1 MWFSKG
7 GSPRPDDDA
16 YIAGFYEDLDKASS
30 GDGDDCPNPTTLAAS
45 TSDAATQIR
54 DFIEQEEKE
63 QSPGS
68 QTFPSVPHD
77 DYTAALSPITR
88 LAIVT
93 SGSVPT
99 PLDTDSVNYLDTLG
113 SGNRAAACAE
123 DFLRRGYHVVFLY
136 REGSLRPFSRVLAKR
151 MKKAHALTD
160 QVKVNTETGRLELV
174 LDADEEA
181 RMAQMLTTY
190 ESVKPR
196 LLEVSFADLFE
207 YLYLLREACRAAAP
221 LGHGALLFLAAGL
234 TKMFIPRHDL
244 TRPSAAFLDQGKEA
258 LKLSPV
264 PHVIRAA
271 RQSWCPQA
279 FLVAFK
285 LENDTLSLVEGAHR
299 LLERHGLH
307 LVVGN
312 TVRERNRRVLIVT
325 ERDEIKLVSPHEK
338 ELEPSMVK
346 AVVRNHKQF
355 ALEREALKS
364 SRSLLGLSAKFTMLR
379 ENKSV
384 VDEDAYGRKQVPF
397 KVGLR
402 IKGDRRA
409 ADSPIYE
416 LKAVYTNKGGSAR
429 ANLWQRVIEGEE
441 EEEGGEGGEGGRE
454 RDDEGTTTT
463 STAAAATPATTTTTM
478 KGKGE
483 LLLTFSPAGK
493 NKCLRAALSIPSS
506 PSLLPTPLTTLP
518 SLPPSHLNRQPRN
531 HPQFMGRHVQGMAR
545 RRGQTHP
552 RRRQAH
558 PSHHLPQDSCRAV
571 DS

>member
-1 MWFSKG
+1 MMWFSQEGDNPK
-7 GSPRPDDDA
+7 PDDDA
-16 YIAGFYEDLDKASS
+16 YIAAFYDDLDK
-30 GDGDDCPNPTTLAAS
+30 DGDDCPTTLAAS
-45 TSDAATQIR
+45 TSAAASQIR
-54 DFIEQEEKE
+54 DFIEQEEQE

-77 DYTAALSPITR
+77 DFTSALSPITR

-123 DFLRRGYHVVFLY
+123 EFLKRGYHVVFLY

-151 MKKAHALTD
+151 MKKAHMLTD
-160 QVKVNTETGRLELV
+160 QVQLNSATGRLELV
-174 LDADEEA
+174 LDAEEEA
-181 RMAQMLTTY
+181 RMAQTLKTY
-190 ESVKPR
+190 ETVKPR
-196 LLEVSFADLFE
+196 LLEVAFSDLFE

-234 TKMFIPRHDL
+234 SKMFIPRHDL
-244 TRPSAAFLDQGKEA
+244 SRPSAAYLDQGKES

-271 RQSWCPQA
+271 RQSWCSQA

-307 LVVGN
+307 LVIGN
-312 TVRERNRRVLIVT
+312 TVRERNRRVLIIT

-384 VDEDAYGRKQVPF
+384 VDEDAYGKKQVPF
-397 KVGLR
+397 KVGLK
-402 IKGDRRA
+402 IKADRRK
-409 ADSPIYE
+409 ADSPIYQ

-429 ANLWQRVIEGEE
+429 ANLWQRVIAEE
-441 EEEGGEGGEGGRE
+441 EDEEVEEGGKGGKGGRE
-454 RDDEGTTTT
+454 GENSRGSSETSTAT
-463 STAAAATPATTTTTM
+463 STAATASPVATTTT

-493 NKCLRAALSIPSS
+493 RI
-506 PSLLPTPLTTLP
+506 
-518 SLPPSHLNRQPRN
+518 
-531 HPQFMGRHVQGMAR
+531 
-545 RRGQTHP
+545 
-552 RRRQAH
+552 
-558 PSHHLPQDSCRAV
+558 
-571 DS
+571 

>member
-1 MWFSKG
+1 
-7 GSPRPDDDA
+7 
-16 YIAGFYEDLDKASS
+16 
-30 GDGDDCPNPTTLAAS
+30 
-45 TSDAATQIR
+45 
-54 DFIEQEEKE
+54 
-63 QSPGS
+63 
-68 QTFPSVPHD
+68 
-77 DYTAALSPITR
+77 
-88 LAIVT
+88 
-93 SGSVPT
+93 
-99 PLDTDSVNYLDTLG
+99 
-113 SGNRAAACAE
+113 
-123 DFLRRGYHVVFLY
+123 
-136 REGSLRPFSRVLAKR
+136 

-160 QVKVNTETGRLELV
+160 QVKLNSETGRLELV
-174 LDADEEA
+174 LDVDEEA
-181 RMAQMLTTY
+181 HMAQMLTTY
-190 ESVKPR
+190 EAVKPR

-325 ERDEIKLVSPHEK
+325 ERDEIKLVSPQEK

-364 SRSLLGLSAKFTMLR
+364 SRSLLGLSSKFTMLR

-429 ANLWQRVIEGEE
+429 ANLWQRVIEGEVE
-441 EEEGGEGGEGGRE
+441 EERGEGGEGGRE
-454 RDDEGTTTT
+454 RGDEGTITT
-463 STAAAATPATTTTTM
+463 SAAAAATPATTTTM
-478 KGKGE
+478 KGKGG

-493 NKCLRAALSIPSS
+493 NKCLSSPFYSFFSFITAHTTHHPPIPPTIPPEQATPKPSS
-506 PSLLPTPLTTLP
+506 VYGATRTRAGSKKRSNAFSP
-518 SLPPSHLNRQPRN
+518 PPSTSLSPPTSR
-531 HPQFMGRHVQGMAR
+531 FL
-545 RRGQTHP
+545 P
-552 RRRQAH
+552 RR
-558 PSHHLPQDSCRAV
+558 
-571 DS
+571 